1 MMLVTIG
8 PEGGW
13 EEPHELDMFKR
24 LAFQRVSLRSR
35 VLRSDGPVV
44 SLLALAHGGL
54 RVGFHTVVIL
64 AITAPG
70 VPRQRRMVRARM
82 PRKARQPLLP
92 AAHAAAPILPHSID
106 NAATAAVYDR
116 RSPLLHGRQRIG
128 GDN

>member
-1 MMLVTIG
+1 VGGTARVGHVQTIG
-8 PEGGW
+8 IPEGVSRIEGA
-13 EEPHELDMFKR
+13 EER
-24 LAFQRVSLRSR
+24 R
-35 VLRSDGPVV
+35 PVV

-54 RVGFHTVVIL
+54 CVGFHTVVIL

-70 VPRQRRMVRARM
+70 VPRRRRMVRARM
-82 PRKARQPLLP
+82 PLEARQPLLP